1 MTVAAKGGQHGNMGR
16 QCASCQTSYP
26 QQDGCLLEI
35 GVVLAGRWTV
45 DMFAM
50 FHLGRPDVFPL
61 GDLAVRKGLQELY
74 KLKVHLFPAAFL
86 ASSNWSRGSRFEY

>member
-1 MTVAAKGGQHGNMGR
+1 MQMQGQYIHVEAFTQASYTRRAKLLHH
-16 QCASCQTSYP
+16 QTAC
-26 QQDGCLLEI
+26 GCS
-35 GVVLAGRWTV
+35 GRWTV

-74 KLKVHLFPAAFL
+74 KLKVCVLPV
-86 ASSNWSRGSRFEY
+86 S

>member
-1 MTVAAKGGQHGNMGR
+1 MTVAAKERWHGNMGG
-16 QCASCQTSYP
+16 QYVSCQTSQL
-26 QQDGCLLEI
+26 QQEKLEI
-35 GVVLAGRWTV
+35 DAVLAGRWTV

-74 KLKVHLFPAAFL
+74 KLKVHLCLLHLLQVQIGQVATDV
-86 ASSNWSRGSRFEY
+86 